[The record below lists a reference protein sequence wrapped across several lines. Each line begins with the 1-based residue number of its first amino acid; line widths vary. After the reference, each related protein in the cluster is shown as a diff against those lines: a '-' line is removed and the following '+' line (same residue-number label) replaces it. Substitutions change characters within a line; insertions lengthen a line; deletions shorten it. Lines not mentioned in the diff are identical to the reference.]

1 MFDDISE
8 KSLQIHWFTSLW
20 ATHPSY
26 IQAVSNNT
34 KYTNYSMDWFKGK
47 STGNHGIYHQIY
59 GFPVNFPLNQFY
71 KLYNYWCIYIYTYIY
86 IYIYIHKN
94 YTLFHLV
101 YKTNIICICIYKP
114 YITIQ
119 KKHGKPME
127 KPVEKPRIPHHEFP
141 LNWAA
146 ELSSCSRN
154 SISSMLAPPWRSEN
168 IPGICGKWNIP

>member
-86 IYIYIHKN
+86 IYIYIYISIKTIR
-94 YTLFHLV
+94 YFTWYIKQTLYV
-101 YKTNIICICIYKP
+101 YV
-114 YITIQ
+114 YINHI
-119 KKHGKPME
+119 
-127 KPVEKPRIPHHEFP
+127 
-141 LNWAA
+141 
-146 ELSSCSRN
+146 
-154 SISSMLAPPWRSEN
+154 
-168 IPGICGKWNIP
+168 